1 MSSTSSSV
9 RSSGRLAAPVP
20 SRRPRRVHTLANP
33 RKSVALTLF
42 TGLFAVY
49 ALLPM
54 IWLLINATKSQAD
67 FVSSFGLAF
76 GDDFAL
82 WDNVVQVFTF
92 QDGIFARWLGNTV
105 LYVVVGAVVSTFF
118 AALGGYALAKH
129 DFVGKRVFLLI
140 VLGSISVPGIA
151 LAIPQFLLFAQLGIT
166 NTPWAVL
173 IPSFINPFGL
183 YLMWVFSAQAVPDGL
198 IEAARIDGAGEFR
211 IFAQIAFPLLAPA
224 TVTVLLFSFVSI
236 WNNYFLPLIML
247 KDPAW
252 YPLTIGINQWNKL
265 GSTAGNGELIQNL
278 VITGSLLTIVPLVI
292 AFLSLQRYWQSG
304 LSLGA
309 IKD

>member
-1 MSSTSSSV
+1 MSSTSSRARV
-9 RSSGRLAAPVP
+9 APLRTP
-20 SRRPRRVHTLANP
+20 RRPAGKKLHFLSSP
-33 RKSVALTLF
+33 KKSPVLTLV
-42 TGLFAVY
+42 TGLFVVY
-49 ALLPM
+49 CLLPL
-54 IWLLINATKSQAD
+54 IWLVINSTKTQAD
-67 FVSSFGLAF
+67 FVSTFGLAF
-76 GDDFAL
+76 GDHFAL
-82 WDNVVQVFTF
+82 WDNIVEVFTF
-92 QDGIFARWLGNTV
+92 QGGIFSRWLLNTV
-105 LYVVVGAVVSTFF
+105 IYVVLGAGVSTFL

-129 DFVGKRVFLLI
+129 DFVGKRVFLLT

-183 YLMWVFSAQAVPDGL
+183 FLMWVFSAQAVPDGL
-198 IEAARIDGAGEFR
+198 LEAARIDGAGEFR
-211 IFAQIAFPLLAPA
+211 IFFTIAFPLLAPA

-247 KDPAW
+247 KDPNW
-252 YPLTIGINQWNKL
+252 YPLTIGINQWNML
-265 GSTAGNGELIQNL
+265 GSTAGNGALIQNL
-278 VITGSLLTIVPLVI
+278 VITSSLLTIVPLVI

-304 LSLGA
+304 LALGA

>member
-1 MSSTSSSV
+1 MSSTSSTV
-9 RSSGRLAAPVP
+9 A
-20 SRRPRRVHTLANP
+20 RRTRVYTLANP
-33 RKSVALTLF
+33 RKSTTLTLL
-42 TGLFAVY
+42 TGLFALY
-49 ALLPM
+49 CLLPM
-54 IWLLINATKSQAD
+54 VWLVINASKSQQD

-76 GDDFAL
+76 GDHFAL

-92 QDGIFARWLGNTV
+92 QEGIFARWLLNTV
-105 LYVVVGAVVSTFF
+105 LYVVVGALVSTFL

-129 DFVGKRVFLLI
+129 DFIGKRVFLLV

-183 YLMWVFSAQAVPDGL
+183 YLMWVFTAQAVPDGL

-211 IFAQIAFPLLAPA
+211 IFRQIAFPLLAPA

-278 VITGSLLTIVPLVI
+278 VITASLLTIIPLVI

-304 LSLGA
+304 LALGA

>member
-1 MSSTSSSV
+1 MSSTSS
-9 RSSGRLAAPVP
+9 
-20 SRRPRRVHTLANP
+20 TLARPKKLYTLSNP
-33 RKSVALTLF
+33 RKSTTLTLL
-42 TGLFAVY
+42 TGLFALY
-49 ALLPM
+49 CLLPM
-54 IWLLINATKSQAD
+54 VWLVINATKSQQD

-76 GDDFAL
+76 GDGFAL

-92 QDGIFARWLGNTV
+92 QEGIFARWLLNTV
-105 LYVVVGAVVSTFF
+105 LYVVVGALVSTFL

-129 DFVGKRVFLLI
+129 DFIGKRVFLLV

-183 YLMWVFSAQAVPDGL
+183 YLMWVFTAQAVPDGL

-211 IFAQIAFPLLAPA
+211 IFRQIAFPLLAPA

-278 VITGSLLTIVPLVI
+278 VITASLLTIIPLVI

-304 LSLGA
+304 LALGA

>member
-1 MSSTSSSV
+1 MSSSSKQ
-9 RSSGRLAAPVP
+9 LF
-20 SRRPRRVHTLANP
+20 TLANP
-33 RKSVALTLF
+33 RKSATLTLM

-49 ALLPM
+49 CLLPM
-54 IWLLINATKSQAD
+54 VWLVINATKSQQD

-76 GDDFAL
+76 GDQFAL
-82 WDNVVQVFTF
+82 WDNVMQVFAF
-92 QDGIFARWLGNTV
+92 QDGIFSRWLANTV
-105 LYVVVGAVVSTFF
+105 LYVVVGASVSTFL

-129 DFVGKRVFLLI
+129 DFAGKRVFLLV

-151 LAIPQFLLFAQLGIT
+151 LAIPQFLLFAELGIT

-211 IFAQIAFPLLAPA
+211 IFLQIAFPLLAPA

-252 YPLTIGINQWNKL
+252 YPLTIGLNQWNKL

-278 VITGSLLTIVPLVI
+278 VITGSLLTIIPLVI

-304 LSLGA
+304 LALGA